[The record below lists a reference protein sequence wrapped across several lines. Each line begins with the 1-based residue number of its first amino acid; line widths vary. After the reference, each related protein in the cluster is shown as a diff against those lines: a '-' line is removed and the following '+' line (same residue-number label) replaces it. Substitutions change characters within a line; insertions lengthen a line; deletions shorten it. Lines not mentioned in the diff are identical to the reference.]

1 MTKQSDSLLR
11 QALELSSLE
20 KAQIIEELLV
30 SLDNPD
36 TSLDAVWAKEAD
48 ARVEAFNNGKVSARS
63 DKEILGKYSRS

>member
-1 MTKQSDSLLR
+1 MTKQCDSLLR
-11 QALELSSLE
+11 QALQLSSLE

-36 TSLDAVWAKEAD
+36 TSLDVVWAKEAD
-48 ARVEAFNNGKVSARS
+48 ARVEAFNNGKVSAKS

>member
-1 MTKQSDSLLR
+1 MTEQSNSLLR

-48 ARVEAFNNGKVSARS
+48 ARVEAFNNSKISARS
-63 DKEILGKYSRS
+63 AEGILGKYSRS

>member
-1 MTKQSDSLLR
+1 MTKQSNSLLR

-36 TSLDAVWAKEAD
+36 AGLDGLWAKEAD
-48 ARVEAFNNGKVSARS
+48 ARVEAFNNGKISARS
-63 DKEILGKYSRS
+63 AEEILGKYSRS